1 MNDSPSCYDVRE
13 VISCLENRQLARQS
27 MGQCSE
33 PETLPMSVTGRE
45 GFVTTGNV

>member
-1 MNDSPSCYDVRE
+1 MTVPRVRVSE
-13 VISCLENRQLARQS
+13 KYISCLETRQPARQS

-45 GFVTTGNV
+45 GFVKMGNV